1 MPPITLATLSPLR
14 NSPPGASST
23 SPTASMPMMRG
34 NLTPR
39 ENPCRVN
46 NSDRFSP
53 NARTR
58 MSTWSGCG
66 VGIGRSSILRT
77 SGPPGVYITAAFI
90 VPMETLEDWSACGL
104 LALRVGRG
112 KTVAGN
118 FELVAPIFAENEKL
132 LVRLRAGC
140 AGGMI
145 KGGAGRVCARE
156 HPLRAHLHYLGDVEL
171 HRQLDRLEDR
181 IRRFPHCACPHRR
194 RAVRRHEHAVFNVE
208 RHHRIG
214 VGSIQRGAVRGQNF
228 CYSLLVWG
236 HGSKPP

>member
-53 NARTR
+53 TARTR
-58 MSTWSGCG
+58 MSTWPGCG
-66 VGIGRSSILRT
+66 VGIGRSWILRT

-112 KTVAGN
+112 KAVAGN
-118 FELVAPIFAENEKL
+118 FELAVPIFAENEKL
-132 LVRLRAGC
+132 LVRFRACC
-140 AGGMI
+140 AGGVI
-145 KGGAGRVCARE
+145 KGCAGRVCACK
-156 HPLRAHLHYLGDVEL
+156 HPIRAHLHNLSGLEL
-171 HRQLDRLEDR
+171 HRQLDRLKHC
-181 IRRFPHCACPHRR
+181 IVGFPHCAHPHRR
-194 RAVRRHEHAVFNVE
+194 RAVRRHEDAVFSVE

-228 CYSLLVWG
+228 CYSLFVRG
-236 HGSKPP
+236 HGS

>member
-23 SPTASMPMMRG
+23 SPTTSMPMMRG

-118 FELVAPIFAENEKL
+118 FELASLIFAENEKL
-132 LVRLRAGC
+132 LVRLRGGC
-140 AGGMI
+140 AGGVI
-145 KGGAGRVCARE
+145 KGCAGRVRARE
-156 HPLRAHLHYLGDVEL
+156 HPLRAHLHNLGDVEL
-171 HRQLDRLEDR
+171 HRQLDRLK
-181 IRRFPHCACPHRR
+181 HCIVGFLHCVRPHRR
-194 RAVRRHEHAVFNVE
+194 RAVRRHEHAVFSVE
-208 RHHRIG
+208 RHHRVG
-214 VGSIQRGAVRGQNF
+214 VRSIQRGAVRGQNSR
-228 CYSLLVWG
+228 YSLLIRV
-236 HGSKPP
+236 HGNLL